1 VEGTVVN
8 GLTGEPL
15 RRVSVQVMSAPR
27 PMEPV
32 VTDALGRFRL
42 PEVPPGRYLLRAS
55 RAGFFAPNNSDA
67 AVEGATGRRRW
78 RSS

>member
-1 VEGTVVN
+1 MEGTVVN

-42 PEVPPGRYLLRAS
+42 PEQGLVHLHFLVHVTAIVLQHKS
-55 RAGFFAPNNSDA
+55 NTLF
-67 AVEGATGRRRW
+67 
-78 RSS
+78 